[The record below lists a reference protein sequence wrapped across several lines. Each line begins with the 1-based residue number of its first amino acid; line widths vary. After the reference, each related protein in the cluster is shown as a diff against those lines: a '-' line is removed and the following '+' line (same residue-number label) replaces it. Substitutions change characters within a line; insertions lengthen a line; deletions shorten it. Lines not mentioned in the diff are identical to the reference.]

1 MVEKEGNKKNL
12 EDKVVK
18 KSLTDEAISDMMVE
32 HLSLAHDAITT
43 TLKLHLDKVYTAS
56 IALPDEETVVT
67 IKQIDMDLDKIC
79 LELDS
84 LISRYRSM
92 RQRSMN

>member
-18 KSLTDEAISDMMVE
+18 KSLADEAISDMLFE
-32 HLSLAHDAITT
+32 HLLLAHDAIAVIS
-43 TLKLHLDKVYTAS
+43 KLHLDKVYTAS
-56 IALPDEETVVT
+56 IAIPDEETVST

-79 LELDS
+79 LGLDS
-84 LISRYRSM
+84 LISRHRSM
-92 RQRSMN
+92 RSSL

>member
-18 KSLTDEAISDMMVE
+18 KSLANKDIREMMFE
-32 HLSLAHDAITT
+32 HLLLARDAVALIS
-43 TLKLHLDKVYTAS
+43 KLHLDTAYTSS
-56 IALPDEETVVT
+56 IAIPDEETVAT